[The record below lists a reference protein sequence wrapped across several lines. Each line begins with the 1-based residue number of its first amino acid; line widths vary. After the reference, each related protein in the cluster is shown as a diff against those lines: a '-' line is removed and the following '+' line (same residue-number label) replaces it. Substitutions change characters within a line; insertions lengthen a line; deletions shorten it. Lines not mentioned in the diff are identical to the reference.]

1 MAPDEYGSKR
11 IWRRDRQLWRMR
23 RRDQQLQTNM
33 VARSIAVENEVT
45 RSVASNKY
53 GSSLGLVRVGSK
65 ERRAKILSRE
75 EREEIERERKR
86 ER

>member
-1 MAPDEYGSKR
+1 
-11 IWRRDRQLWRMR
+11 
-23 RRDQQLQTNM
+23 M
-33 VARSIAVENEVT
+33 VARSIAVENEAT

-75 EREEIERERKR
+75 EREEIERER
-86 ER
+86 ERVNIGERYGSVNKQIIKKIATCYNAVP

>member
-1 MAPDEYGSKR
+1 
-11 IWRRDRQLWRMR
+11 
-23 RRDQQLQTNM
+23 M
-33 VARSIAVENEVT
+33 VARSIAVENEAT
-45 RSVASNKY
+45 RLVASNKY

>member
-1 MAPDEYGSKR
+1 
-11 IWRRDRQLWRMR
+11 
-23 RRDQQLQTNM
+23 M
-33 VARSIAVENEVT
+33 VARSIAVENEAT

>member
-1 MAPDEYGSKR
+1 
-11 IWRRDRQLWRMR
+11 
-23 RRDQQLQTNM
+23 M
-33 VARSIAVENEVT
+33 VARSIAVENEAT

-75 EREEIERERKR
+75 EREEIERERER
-86 ER
+86 ESEYRREIWVSE